1 MARQLWHKIKEALV
15 SVLPVTI
22 IVLLLNLT
30 PWISLSTREM
40 WVFIGSAVFLILGIG
55 LFNLGAD
62 IAMQPMG
69 EAIGTSLMKTKKV
82 KIIAVV
88 CFIMGLL
95 ITIAEPDLTVLA
107 AQVSAVINPT
117 LLIVSIGVG
126 VGLFLVLA
134 ILKIIFKKELSFMLI
149 FFYMAMFAV
158 ASLVILNGNG
168 DFLSLAFDSGGV
180 TTGPITVPFIMSLG
194 VGIAATVGGRNANEN
209 SFGLIALCSIG
220 PILAILFL
228 GIGIDGNIT
237 YEVPNYSIS
246 DNLFSTILHELL
258 MKSKEVLIAL
268 GLIVIFF
275 LIIQFIFIKLPKK
288 RLIKLAIGILYT
300 FLGLVIFLSS
310 VTVGFMPIGYKL
322 GLEIAQN
329 NKVLIAVFGFVIG
342 LVVVLAEPAVHV
354 LTKQVEEITTG
365 GVSKKTMLLA
375 LSIAVGISICLA
387 MIRIIFDFSILY
399 FIIPGYFISLG
410 LSFFVPKI
418 YTAIAFD
425 SGGVASGPL
434 TSTFILPF
442 AIGACVQ
449 LHGEAA
455 VIRDAFGVVAMVAMT
470 PLITIQL
477 LGFKDIISK
486 RVREKNRLRKIIDA
500 DDEQIINFM

>member
-1 MARQLWHKIKEALV
+1 
-15 SVLPVTI
+15 
-22 IVLLLNLT
+22 
-30 PWISLSTREM
+30 
-40 WVFIGSAVFLILGIG
+40 
-55 LFNLGAD
+55 
-62 IAMQPMG
+62 
-69 EAIGTSLMKTKKV
+69 
-82 KIIAVV
+82 
-88 CFIMGLL
+88 
-95 ITIAEPDLTVLA
+95 
-107 AQVSAVINPT
+107 
-117 LLIVSIGVG
+117 
-126 VGLFLVLA
+126 
-134 ILKIIFKKELSFMLI
+134 MLI

-194 VGIAATVGGRNANEN
+194 VGVAATVGGRNANEN

-246 DNLFSTILHELL
+246 DNLLSTIIHELL

-288 RLIKLAIGILYT
+288 RLIKLSIGILYT

-342 LVVVLAEPAVHV
+342 
-354 LTKQVEEITTG
+354 
-365 GVSKKTMLLA
+365 
-375 LSIAVGISICLA
+375 
-387 MIRIIFDFSILY
+387 
-399 FIIPGYFISLG
+399 
-410 LSFFVPKI
+410 
-418 YTAIAFD
+418 
-425 SGGVASGPL
+425 
-434 TSTFILPF
+434 
-442 AIGACVQ
+442 
-449 LHGEAA
+449 
-455 VIRDAFGVVAMVAMT
+455 
-470 PLITIQL
+470 
-477 LGFKDIISK
+477 
-486 RVREKNRLRKIIDA
+486 KNIK
-500 DDEQIINFM
+500 